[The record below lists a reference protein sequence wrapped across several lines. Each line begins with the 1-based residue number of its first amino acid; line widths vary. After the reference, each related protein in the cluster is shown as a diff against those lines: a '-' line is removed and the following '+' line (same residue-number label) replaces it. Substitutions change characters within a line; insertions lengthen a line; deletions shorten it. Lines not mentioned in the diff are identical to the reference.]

1 MRALNIIIF
10 IDINKKKKKT
20 KYFKKIIVHQGTE
33 QYSFNSII
41 TKLFLKKKTLN

>member
-1 MRALNIIIF
+1 MRALNIIIL
-10 IDINKKKKKT
+10 IDINKKKKT
-20 KYFKKIIVHQGTE
+20 KSFKKIIVHQGTE